1 VSNNSQKMTLEEKL
15 VQHIK
20 EVGLGALITDEDAI
34 TELTRKAVEQALFQ
48 PRRIPNGSYHYTDK
62 DAPVVEA
69 ARKIADGALAKIFE
83 KRIKALFDDPQSKQ
97 ALDKAIANAFPK
109 ILMKSIQDG
118 LHNYVSGFSF
128 QLEEQVLNALRGRGL
143 PV

>member
-1 VSNNSQKMTLEEKL
+1 MSNNSQKMTLEEKL

-48 PRRIPNGSYHYTDK
+48 PRRVPNGSYHYIDK

-69 ARKIADGALAKIFE
+69 ARQVADGALAKIFDE
-83 KRIKALFDDPQSKQ
+83 RIQALFDDPKSKD
-97 ALDKAIANAFPK
+97 ALDKAIAGAFPK
-109 ILMKSIQDG
+109 ILMKTLQDG
-118 LHNYVSGFSF
+118 LHNYVNGWSF
-128 QLEEQVLNALRGRGL
+128 QLEERVLNSLRSRGL

>member
-1 VSNNSQKMTLEEKL
+1 MSNNSQKMTLEEKL

-69 ARKIADGALAKIFE
+69 ARQIADVALAKIFE
-83 KRIKALFDDPQSKQ
+83 ERIKALFDDPQSKK
-97 ALDKAIANAFPK
+97 ALDRAIANAFPK
-109 ILMKSIQDG
+109 ILMKAIQDG